1 MASTVLTHG
10 SAEPGAA
17 LATVLVAIRSG
28 NLNFGNVNRDWYCLD
43 AKDFYCGGTGQL
55 LSADYVP

>member
-1 MASTVLTHG
+1 MVLTHG
-10 SAEPGAA
+10 SAEAGAA

-43 AKDFYCGGTGQL
+43 AKDFFVGALDNC
-55 LSADYVP
+55 